1 MILCVKEQ
9 SCGRQQRALTLGEKR
24 KKNTKQ
30 TLNLWL
36 KAKLNPQLSI
46 LEIGSINL
54 LIMV

>member
-54 LIMV
+54 LTMV